1 MFHCWSD
8 ETRNRPCFSNYGV
21 FQNSVEAK
29 GITTAHK
36 RTSEFPSKPTIFKN
50 LSLVKKA
57 VIIPTIGSITA
68 IIIADF
74 ENKSSLKNH
83 AAYTIKE
90 IKNTVTDMKPNF
102 FIELP
107 LSIIN
112 FNKTFTY
119 ITNYIFSPYY
129 ENS

>member
-1 MFHCWSD
+1 MFHGWSD

-21 FQNSVEAK
+21 FQNSVDTK

-36 RTSEFPSKPTIFKN
+36 RTNEFPSKPTIFKN
-50 LSLVKKA
+50 LSLVKNA
-57 VIIPTIGSITA
+57 VIIPTIGSVTA

-74 ENKSSLKNH
+74 ENKPSLKNH

-112 FNKTFTY
+112 FNENFTY
-119 ITNYIFSPYY
+119 ITIYLFSPYY
-129 ENS
+129 